1 MRVHNS
7 KLAALGLDPALAT
20 TTAPAAAAASD
31 QQAAPQPSV
40 TRSIGVGLLVWVI
53 TRWLNRRFP

>member
-1 MRVHNS
+1 MRLRDYKDATAV
-7 KLAALGLDPALAT
+7 T
-20 TTAPAAAAASD
+20 TTAAAAASASD

-53 TRWLNRRFP
+53 TKWLNRVFP